1 MKEYNY
7 GETGPAI
14 TFKALEGDVT
24 ISDVQTPGGAI
35 SGAVFT
41 KQIKAGDLV
50 TVAGPMS
57 VKKAENG
64 DTTPIIG
71 VAVTEPYFKGKAPT
85 TSASQGSYEPRRVT
99 VRLFAPAVR
108 RVTLT
113 SGNNAV
119 TAGDYLA
126 PTSTNPQV
134 FNKSADPTRVIALES
149 AAANSGAKIAAA
161 IGYIL

>member
-7 GETGPAI
+7 GETGPSI
-14 TFKALEGDVT
+14 TFKALEGNVT
-24 ISDVQTPGGAI
+24 IAEVQTPGGAFG
-35 SGAVFT
+35 GAVFT

-57 VKKAENG
+57 VKKAESG
-64 DTTPIIG
+64 DTAPLIG

-85 TSASQGSYEPRRVT
+85 GDANQGEYEPRRVT
-99 VRLFAPAVR
+99 VQLFAAAVR
-108 RVTLT
+108 MITLT
-113 SGNNAV
+113 SGNSAI
-119 TAGDYLA
+119 TPGDYLE

-134 FNKSADPTRVIALES
+134 FNKASANTRIIALES
-149 AAANSGAKIAAA
+149 AAASSGATIAAA